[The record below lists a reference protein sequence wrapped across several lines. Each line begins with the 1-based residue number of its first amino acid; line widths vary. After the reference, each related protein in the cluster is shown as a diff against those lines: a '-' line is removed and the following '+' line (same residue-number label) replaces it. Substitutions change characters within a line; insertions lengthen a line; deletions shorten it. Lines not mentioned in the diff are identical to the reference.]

1 MVFGLKPQALANYQ
15 LLNTNYRS
23 SGAVA
28 QLGER
33 LLCKQEVTGSIPVS
47 STRSQGIDRKQAR
60 TRHLPN
66 AGRQTDTVIIYF
78 TVTRNV
84 VLAPIIG
91 QVRRAAITQR
101 HLKLNESRKVKAG
114 SLRSAHSRPGGVCR
128 TRYLT
133 TE

>member
-1 MVFGLKPQALANYQ
+1 MAK
-15 LLNTNYRS
+15 S
-23 SGAVA
+23 SVGAVA

-47 STRSQGIDRKQAR
+47 STRSQGIQIETARK
-60 TRHLPN
+60 HLPN

-91 QVRRAAITQR
+91 QVRRAAIVQL
-101 HLKLNESRKVKAG
+101 HLTLSDGCKVKARKGKTG
-114 SLRSAHSRPGGVCR
+114 SHDSP
-128 TRYLT
+128 
-133 TE
+133 